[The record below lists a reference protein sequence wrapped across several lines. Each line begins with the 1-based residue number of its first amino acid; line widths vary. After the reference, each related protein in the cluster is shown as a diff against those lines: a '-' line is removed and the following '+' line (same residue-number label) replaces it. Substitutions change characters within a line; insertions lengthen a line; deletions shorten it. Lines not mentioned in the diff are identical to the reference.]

1 MNNEVKTDISEDQ
14 RFKGICGLIYKYASA
29 FKIGLLILLVVLFL
43 TNLTRILS
51 VIYMSD
57 IFKAAFILYYSAVFF
72 IVSNYV
78 EQIFG
83 RLRKA
88 ETPFM
93 YDIADKMK
101 GLGYVLG
108 SGGIIGGAAFNVFK
122 LFIDDL
128 SDEWFGFSLIAGF
141 VLMVV
146 GLIFTAFAFIFEHGC
161 RLQQESDETL

>member
-1 MNNEVKTDISEDQ
+1 MDNKDKTDISEDQ
-14 RFKGICGLIYKYASA
+14 RFKGICGLIHNFAVA
-29 FKIGLLILLVVLFL
+29 FKIGILILLVVLFL
-43 TNLTRILS
+43 INLTDILS

-72 IVSNYV
+72 IVASYV

-83 RLRKA
+83 KLRKA
-88 ETPFM
+88 ETPFS

-101 GLGYVLG
+101 GLGFTLG
-108 SGGIIGGAAFNVFK
+108 GGGIVGGVVFIIFQ

-128 SDEWFGFSLIAGF
+128 SDEWFGFTLIAGF

-146 GLIFTAFAFIFEHGC
+146 GLIFTAFALIFEHGC
-161 RLQQESDETL
+161 KLQQESDETL

>member
-1 MNNEVKTDISEDQ
+1 MDNNVKTDISEDQ
-14 RFKGICGLIYKYASA
+14 RFKGICGLIHNFAVA
-29 FKIGLLILLVVLFL
+29 FKIGILILLVVLFL
-43 TNLTRILS
+43 INLTDTLS

-72 IVSNYV
+72 IVAGYV

-108 SGGIIGGAAFNVFK
+108 SGGIIGGAAFSIFQ
-122 LFIDDL
+122 LFIEDL
-128 SDEWFGFSLIAGF
+128 SDEWFEFSLIAGF

-146 GLIFTAFAFIFEHGC
+146 GLIVTAFALIFEHGC
-161 RLQQESDETL
+161 KLQRESDETL